1 MNSNAKTKLL
11 LHSPTLFV
19 FPLILF
25 LIFSN
30 LTSCKEK
37 AAGLAPVD
45 SLINNGM
52 YNQATELLREYAR
65 KDYSDSLQYDR
76 IQYRFEKIQQKLFFA
91 GLDSMIR
98 LKRWQRSDSLLER
111 IQLSLKDSA
120 KQIQKKYYFELY
132 HKKSQVDSALKRDT
146 PYWNDIRNGL
156 KYTFEDANLVR
167 VKYEL
172 LALHLAENDS
182 LLKARILF
190 DKSFR
195 MVRFNQLNDNLKQAY
210 LNFMD
215 GKFNS
220 CLLILKQIPEDQKD
234 KHWKK
239 LEHFLTLYANKLTIE
254 ERFKLW

>member
-120 KQIQKKYYFELY
+120 KQIQKK
-132 HKKSQVDSALKRDT
+132 
-146 PYWNDIRNGL
+146 
-156 KYTFEDANLVR
+156 
-167 VKYEL
+167 
-172 LALHLAENDS
+172 
-182 LLKARILF
+182 ILF
-190 DKSFR
+190 
-195 MVRFNQLNDNLKQAY
+195 
-210 LNFMD
+210 
-215 GKFNS
+215 
-220 CLLILKQIPEDQKD
+220 
-234 KHWKK
+234 
-239 LEHFLTLYANKLTIE
+239 
-254 ERFKLW
+254 